1 MINRVVLV
9 GRLTRDP
16 ELRRTSNDIP
26 VVSFTVAVNRP
37 YAKADS
43 DQQADFI
50 NCSAWRRQ
58 AETVNQYLSKGSLV
72 GVGSAWRRQAETVNQ
87 YLSKG
92 SLVGVEG
99 RIQTR
104 NYEDANGNKRTATD
118 VVADSVQFL
127 EPKGSS
133 GGASRPQ
140 NSPYDYQSNANAS
153 ADPKPYK
160 EEPIIDIPDDDLP
173 F

>member
-9 GRLTRDP
+9 GRLTKDP
-16 ELRRTSNDIP
+16 ELRRTSGDIP
-26 VVSFTVAVNRP
+26 VVSFTIAINRP
-37 YAKADS
+37 YAKTDQ

-50 NCSAWRRQ
+50 NCTAWRRQ
-58 AETVNQYLSKGSLV
+58 AETVHQYL
-72 GVGSAWRRQAETVNQ
+72 A
-87 YLSKG
+87 KG

-104 NYEDANGNKRTATD
+104 NYEDAQGQKRVFTE
-118 VVADSVQFL
+118 VLADSVQFL

-133 GGASRPQ
+133 QERSSTSQ
-140 NSPYDYQSNANAS
+140 SPYDYQESPSSS
-153 ADPKPYK
+153 AYED
-160 EEPIIDIPDDDLP
+160 EPIIDIPDDDLP